1 MADEPRIIS
10 RRDILRGVGIAGA
23 AAVAA
28 PATLLTTPDPVSAA
42 EPAQAAQAARSVARE
57 AFENLTAGEAD
68 LLEAMV
74 DRLIP
79 SDALGPGAREARA
92 AHYIDRALGG
102 ALASS
107 RQAYAAGLAALDR
120 YAHASRGKGFLELSA
135 SDQDSV
141 LMDVESGAATRG
153 IFAGSS
159 SQFFGLVL
167 NHTRQGTFGDPYY
180 GGNANFVGW
189 DLLGYPGVRTMV
201 TAADQKALEA
211 GQLKA
216 NHKSAYDFDGFNKAT
231 ARVDSPS
238 HDGSDHRSVEHG
250 AAGEEVAHGD

>member
-1 MADEPRIIS
+1 MSEQSKLIS
-10 RRDILRGVGIAGA
+10 RRDLLRGVGVAGVA
-23 AAVAA
+23 AAAGPVSILSTPDAAAAAEPAAVAA
-28 PATLLTTPDPVSAA
+28 QAASAA
-42 EPAQAAQAARSVARE
+42 PRE
-57 AFENLTAGEAD
+57 AFENLTAVEAD
-68 LLEAMV
+68 LLEAIV

-79 SDALGPGAREARA
+79 SDSLGPGAREARA

-107 RQAYAAGLAALDR
+107 RQAYASGLAALDR

-135 SDQDSV
+135 SDKDSV
-141 LMDVESGAATRG
+141 LMDVESGATTPG

-159 SQFFGLVL
+159 AQFFTLVL

-201 TAADQKALEA
+201 TAADQKAYEA
-211 GQLKA
+211 GQLKP
-216 NHKSAYDFDGFNKAT
+216 NHRSAYDYEGFNKAT
-231 ARVDSPS
+231 ARVES
-238 HDGSDHRSVEHG
+238 H
-250 AAGEEVAHGD
+250 AGDMKHGD

>member
-1 MADEPRIIS
+1 MSEQSKLIS
-10 RRDILRGVGIAGA
+10 RRDLLRGVGVAGVA
-23 AAVAA
+23 AAAGPVAI
-28 PATLLTTPDPVSAA
+28 LSTPDAAAAA
-42 EPAQAAQAARSVARE
+42 EPAAAAAQAASAAPRE
-57 AFENLTAGEAD
+57 AFENLTAVEAD
-68 LLEAMV
+68 LLEAIV

-79 SDALGPGAREARA
+79 SDTLGPGAREARA

-135 SDQDSV
+135 SDKDSV
-141 LMDVESGAATRG
+141 LMDVESGATTPG

-159 SQFFGLVL
+159 AQFFTLVL

-180 GGNANFVGW
+180 GGNSNFVGW

-201 TAADQKALEA
+201 TPADQKALEA
-211 GQLKA
+211 GQLKP
-216 NHKSAYDFDGFNKAT
+216 NHRSAYDYEGFNKAT
-231 ARVDSPS
+231 ARVES
-238 HDGSDHRSVEHG
+238 H
-250 AAGEEVAHGD
+250 AGDMKHGD

>member
-1 MADEPRIIS
+1 VS
-10 RRDILRGVGIAGA
+10 
-23 AAVAA
+23 
-28 PATLLTTPDPVSAA
+28 LLSTPDAANAA
-42 EPAQAAQAARSVARE
+42 EPVAAQAPASAAARE
-57 AFENLTAGEAD
+57 AFENLTASEAD
-68 LLEAMV
+68 LLEAIV

-107 RQAYAAGLAALDR
+107 RQAYTSGLAALDR
-120 YAHASRGKGFLELSA
+120 YARASRGKGFLELSA
-135 SDQDSV
+135 SDKDSV
-141 LMDVESGAATRG
+141 LMDVESGTVTPG

-159 SQFFGLVL
+159 AQFFGLVL

-189 DLLGYPGVRTMV
+189 DLIGYPGVRTMV
-201 TAADQKALEA
+201 TPADQKALEG

-216 NHKSAYDFDGFNKAT
+216 NHKSAYDFEGFNKAT
-231 ARVDSPS
+231 ARLEP
-238 HDGSDHRSVEHG
+238 H
-250 AAGEEVAHGD
+250 AGDMKHGD

>member
-1 MADEPRIIS
+1 MSEQSKLIS
-10 RRDILRGVGIAGA
+10 RRDLLRGVGVAGVA
-23 AAVAA
+23 AAAG
-28 PATLLTTPDPVSAA
+28 PVSILSTADSAAAA
-42 EPAQAAQAARSVARE
+42 EPAAAQAASAAPRE
-57 AFENLTAGEAD
+57 AFENLTAVEAD
-68 LLEAMV
+68 LLEAIV

-79 SDALGPGAREARA
+79 TDPLGPGAREARA
-92 AHYIDRALGG
+92 AHCIDRALGG

-135 SDQDSV
+135 SDKDSV
-141 LMDVESGAATRG
+141 LMDVESGAVTPG

-159 SQFFGLVL
+159 AQFFTLVL

-180 GGNANFVGW
+180 GGNSNFVGW

-211 GQLKA
+211 GQLKP
-216 NHKSAYDFDGFNKAT
+216 NHRSAYDYEGFNKAT
-231 ARVDSPS
+231 ARVES
-238 HDGSDHRSVEHG
+238 H
-250 AAGEEVAHGD
+250 AGDMKHGD